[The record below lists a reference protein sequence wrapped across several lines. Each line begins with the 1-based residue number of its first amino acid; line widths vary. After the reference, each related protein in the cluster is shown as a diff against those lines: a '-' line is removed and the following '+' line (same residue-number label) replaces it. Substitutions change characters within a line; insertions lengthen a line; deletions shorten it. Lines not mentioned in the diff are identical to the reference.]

1 MTTLTTLQS
10 ATDPLP
16 YLSAEYRR
24 DPYPFYAALRAQH
37 PVHRHPDGFWAITSY
52 DALRNLLY
60 DRTLGVAELDYGP
73 AGPLHDS
80 MLGAD
85 APKHTRVRRTHSR
98 WFTPKA
104 VRTWTDITRT
114 EVDARLDRI
123 VADRASFDAVHDLA
137 FPVTFATISHLLG
150 VPDTDGTKVR
160 QATYDIGKSLGL
172 APTEAEAAGT
182 AAAFDWF
189 VGHIEDLIADK
200 RRRPGD
206 GLLDAF
212 LGFEDEGTMSHDEVI
227 ASTTLL
233 FAVGHLDIT
242 YLIAHGIK
250 LMAEHP
256 EILDTYRERP
266 DQREVIVNE
275 TLRLDTPEQFVV
287 RTTTQ
292 PITVG
297 GVDIPAGEILVLF
310 IGAGNRDPLVFDEPD
325 TFRLDRDVDLSKHL
339 AFGGGI
345 HGCAGQVL
353 ARAEAHVVFT
363 ALAERFTTLELAGP
377 VVHDHSDFIRS
388 ITALPIAVR

>member
-1 MTTLTTLQS
+1 MPTLP

-16 YLSAEYRR
+16 YLTEEYRT
-24 DPYPFYAALRAQH
+24 DPYPFYAALRAQQ
-37 PVHRHPDGFWAITSY
+37 PIHRHPDGFWAITSY
-52 DALRNLLY
+52 DAIRHLLY
-60 DRTLGVAELDYGP
+60 DRTLGVADLDYGP

-104 VRTWTDITRT
+104 VKTWTEITCA
-114 EVDARLDRI
+114 EVDARLDTI
-123 VADRASFDAVHDLA
+123 AAGPGTFDAVHDLA
-137 FPVTFATISHLLG
+137 FPITFATISHLLG
-150 VPDTDGTKVR
+150 VPETDATTVR

-172 APTEAEAAGT
+172 APTEAEAVGT

-189 VGHIEDLIADK
+189 VGHVERLIAEK

-212 LGFEDEGTMSHDEVI
+212 LAFEDDGTMSHDEVI

-242 YLIAHGIK
+242 YLIVHGIK
-250 LMAEHP
+250 LMAERP
-256 EILDTYRERP
+256 EILETYRNSPE
-266 DQREVIVNE
+266 QRDAIVNE

-292 PITVG
+292 PITLD
-297 GVDIPAGEILVLF
+297 GVEIPAGEVLVLF
-310 IGAGNRDPLVFDEPD
+310 IGAGNRDPKVFDEPD

-353 ARAEAHVVFT
+353 ARAEAHVVFA
-363 ALAERFTTLELAGP
+363 ALAERFSTLELAGP
-377 VVHDHSDFIRS
+377 VAHNHSDFIRS
-388 ITALPIAVR
+388 ISALPIAVR

>member
-1 MTTLTTLQS
+1 MTTLS
-10 ATDPLP
+10 TDPLP
-16 YLSAEYRR
+16 YLTDEYRA
-24 DPYPFYAALRAQH
+24 DPYPFYAALRAQQPIH
-37 PVHRHPDGFWAITSY
+37 HHADGFWAITSY
-52 DALRNLLY
+52 DAIRHLLY

-104 VRTWTDITRT
+104 VRTWTDITRA
-114 EVDARLDRI
+114 EVGSRLETI
-123 VADRASFDAVHDLA
+123 AAGAGVFDAVHDLA

-150 VPDTDGTKVR
+150 VPDVDAGKVR

-172 APTEAEAAGT
+172 APTEEEAAGT

-189 VGHIEDLIADK
+189 VGHIERLVAEK
-200 RRRPGD
+200 RRAPGD

-212 LGFEDEGTMSHDEVI
+212 LAFEDEGTMSHDEVV

-242 YLIAHGIK
+242 YLIAHGIQ
-250 LMAEHP
+250 LMAERP
-256 EILDTYRERP
+256 EILEVYR
-266 DQREVIVNE
+266 DQPEQRDAIVDE

-292 PITVG
+292 PITLE
-297 GVDIPAGEILVLF
+297 GVDIPAGEVLVLF

-325 TFRLDRDVDLSKHL
+325 AFRLDRDVDLSKHL
-339 AFGGGI
+339 AFGAGI

-353 ARAEAHVVFT
+353 ARAEAHVVFG
-363 ALAERFTTLELAGP
+363 ALAERFTALELAGP
-377 VVHDHSDFIRS
+377 AIHNHSDFIRS

>member
-1 MTTLTTLQS
+1 MTTLQS

-16 YLSAEYRR
+16 YLTEEYRA
-24 DPYPFYAALRAQH
+24 DPYPFYAALRAQQ

-52 DALRNLLY
+52 GAIRQLLY

-104 VRTWTDITRT
+104 VKTWTDLTRA
-114 EVDARLDRI
+114 EVDSRLDAI
-123 VADRASFDAVHDLA
+123 AAGPGSFDAVHDLA

-150 VPDTDGTKVR
+150 VPDADGAKVR

-189 VGHIEDLIADK
+189 VGHIERLIAHK
-200 RRRPGD
+200 RRKPGD

-212 LGFEDEGTMSHDEVI
+212 LGFEDEGTMSHEEVV

-233 FAVGHLDIT
+233 FAVGHLDVT
-242 YLIAHGIK
+242 YLIAHGIE
-250 LMAEHP
+250 LMA
-256 EILDTYRERP
+256 RRP
-266 DQREVIVNE
+266 DVFDAYRDDPQLREAVVNE

-287 RTTTQ
+287 RTTTE
-292 PITVG
+292 PIVLDG
-297 GVDIPAGEILVLF
+297 HAIAAGETLVLF
-310 IGAGNRDPLVFDEPD
+310 IGAGNRDPEVFDEPD
-325 TFRLDRDVDLSKHL
+325 TFRLDRDVELSKHL

-363 ALAERFTTLELAGP
+363 ALAERFTALELAGP

>member
-1 MTTLTTLQS
+1 MATVQS
-10 ATDPLP
+10 TADPLP
-16 YLSAEYRR
+16 YLTEEYRT

-52 DALRNLLY
+52 DAIRHLLY

-104 VRTWTDITRT
+104 VRTWTDITRA
-114 EVDARLDRI
+114 VVHSRLDA
-123 VADRASFDAVHDLA
+123 VAAGAGTFDAVHDLA

-150 VPDTDGTKVR
+150 VPDAGGTLVR

-172 APTEAEAAGT
+172 APTEEEAAGT

-189 VGHIEDLIADK
+189 VGHIEGLIADK
-200 RRRPGD
+200 RRQPGD

-212 LGFEDEGTMSHDEVI
+212 LAFEDEGTMSHDEVI

-242 YLIAHGIK
+242 YLIAHGIE
-250 LMAEHP
+250 LMAERP
-256 EILDTYRERP
+256 EIFDAYRNQPEL
-266 DQREVIVNE
+266 REAIVNE

-287 RTTTQ
+287 RATTQ
-292 PITVG
+292 PITVE
-297 GVDIPAGEILVLF
+297 GVDIPEGEVLVLF
-310 IGAGNRDPLVFDEPD
+310 IGAGNRDPLVFAEPD

-353 ARAEAHVVFT
+353 ARAEAHVVFA
-363 ALAERFTTLELAGP
+363 ALAERFTALELAGP
-377 VVHDHSDFIRS
+377 VARDHSDFIRS
-388 ITALPIAVR
+388 ITALPITVR

>member
-1 MTTLTTLQS
+1 MTDLQTT
-10 ATDPLP
+10 ADPLP
-16 YLSAEYRR
+16 YLTGEYRA
-24 DPYPFYAALRAQH
+24 DPYPFYAALRAEH

-52 DALRNLLY
+52 DAIRHLLY

-104 VRTWTDITRT
+104 VKTWTDITRA
-114 EVDARLDRI
+114 EVDARLGA
-123 VADRASFDAVHDLA
+123 VAAGPRTFDAVHDLA

-150 VPDTDGTKVR
+150 VPDTDGARVR

-172 APTEAEAAGT
+172 APTEEEAAGT

-189 VGHIEDLIADK
+189 VGHIEGLIADK

-212 LGFEDEGTMSHDEVI
+212 LAFEDEGTMSHDEVI

-242 YLIAHGIK
+242 YLIAHGIE
-250 LMAEHP
+250 LMAERP
-256 EILDTYRERP
+256 EIFDAYRNRP
-266 DQREVIVNE
+266 ELREAIVNE

-292 PITVG
+292 PITVA
-297 GVDIPAGEILVLF
+297 GVDIPEGEVLVLF
-310 IGAGNRDPLVFDEPD
+310 IGAGNRDPLVFAEPD

-353 ARAEAHVVFT
+353 ARAEAHVVFA
-363 ALAERFTTLELAGP
+363 ALTERFTALELAGP
-377 VVHDHSDFIRS
+377 VAHDHSDFIRS
-388 ITALPIAVR
+388 ITALPITVR